1 MALFRSSCVLCGDSV
16 ARPISLCKPCE
27 SDLPLIRHACRQCGI
42 PLNDNGNTTKVSV
55 CGQCVQQ
62 PPAVDY
68 TLSLYHYE
76 TPLDY
81 MISQMKFQQQLS
93 YAAILGE
100 LFKNRILE
108 VTPEL
113 DLPNALL
120 PIPLHKKRLIK
131 RGFNQSIEISR
142 AIAKEKQLP
151 VLLKTIKRSKDTL
164 AQTKLSKK
172 DRQKNVKGCF
182 ELLSA
187 PIHSHIVIIDDVVT
201 TGATTNELAKTL
213 KDAGVK
219 RVGVWSIAR
228 ADINQ
233 AR

>member
-1 MALFRSSCVLCGDSV
+1 MLCGDSV
-16 ARPISLCKPCE
+16 DRSISLCESCE
-27 SDLPLIRHACRQCGI
+27 ADLPLIISACRQCGI
-42 PLNDNGNTTKVSV
+42 PLSDVNQKTEVSL
-55 CGQCVQQ
+55 CGQCIQQ

-100 LFKNRILE
+100 LFKRRILE
-108 VTPEL
+108 LTPESEMP
-113 DLPNALL
+113 DAILPM
-120 PIPLHKKRLIK
+120 PLHKKRLVK

-142 AIAKEKQLP
+142 TIVSETPLP
-151 VLLKTIKRSKDTL
+151 VLLNTVKRSKETL
-164 AQTKLSKK
+164 EQTKLSKK
-172 DRQKNVKGCF
+172 DRQKNIRGCF
-182 ELLSA
+182 EVVSA
-187 PIHSHIVIIDDVVT
+187 PIQSHIVIIDDVVT
-201 TGATTNELAKTL
+201 TGATVNELAKTL
-213 KDAGVK
+213 KDVGIK

-228 ADINQ
+228 ADINS

>member
-1 MALFRSSCVLCGDSV
+1 MLCGDSV
-16 ARPISLCKPCE
+16 DRSISLCE
-27 SDLPLIRHACRQCGI
+27 SCQADLPLITSACKQCGI
-42 PLNDNGNTTKVSV
+42 PLGDVEQTTNVSL
-55 CGQCVQQ
+55 CGQCIQQ

-68 TLSLYHYE
+68 TLSVYHYE

-100 LFKNRILE
+100 LFESRILDL
-108 VTPEL
+108 TPESE
-113 DLPNALL
+113 LPDAIL
-120 PIPLHKKRLIK
+120 PMPLHKKRLVK

-142 AIAKEKQLP
+142 AIVRNKPLP
-151 VLLKTIKRSKDTL
+151 MLLNAVKRSKETL
-164 AQTKLSKK
+164 EQTKLSKK
-172 DRQKNVKGCF
+172 DRQKNIRGCF
-182 ELLSA
+182 EIVSV
-187 PIHSHIVIIDDVVT
+187 PIYSHIVIIDDVVT
-201 TGATTNELAKTL
+201 TGATVNELAKTL